1 MKVKKYNKT
10 TEDFDKSKI
19 IKSIKLAAEATK
31 TQTVPEFMINRI
43 ADSIENQ
50 FNEQHLKSVTAKEIS
65 DLVENKLMKTAYK
78 DVAKSYITYHYEREK
93 EHVYNSDLIKAFKK
107 KLNATS
113 VENSNANLDER
124 SFSGRMNE
132 AARVLYKDDA
142 LRTMSKIYKD
152 NHNNNEIYTHD
163 LDSYSSG
170 QHNCFESST
179 EFITSNGIRQFKQFI
194 DGEPVV
200 VLAGDGE
207 WREAIVRN
215 YSKQRSVQTVE
226 LEYHDTKK
234 GLDTVNIKCT
244 KDHRW
249 YLIDGTV
256 TTDLKVGDK
265 LAQLPKIKNFNNIEI
280 KTKED
285 AEMWCLGF
293 ILGDGCDNYEYTNI
307 LLCNDKIKYVD
318 MFEKAY
324 YQKANINAGENRI
337 GYFKRLPVNKQT
349 FLTNKMWKMLDMHQ
363 KQLLFDGYIHADGNY
378 SHNEYPSS
386 CFTADERILEFVKD
400 LSCLCGYHI
409 RRITEIIHD
418 TNFKKDAR
426 LWEIDF
432 IVNQN
437 HTGYWIVKSI
447 TPGTHNNSS
456 VWCVEEPVTHS
467 FILSGG
473 ILTGNCLS
481 IPFDNMFEQGVNIKQ
496 TDIRQP
502 KSIATAF
509 QLIAVYMQVQSLQQF
524 GGVAATHLDWSLVP
538 SLRYSFYK
546 HFKDGLRYLLTEE
559 DYDEIMGENY
569 PIAALTDS
577 TTNTETTINESTNSK
592 ETL

>member
-1 MKVKKYNKT
+1 MKVKKYNKKI
-10 TEDFDKSKI
+10 EEFDKSKI
-19 IKSIKLAAEATK
+19 IKSIYLASQASK
-31 TQTVPEFMINRI
+31 YQNIPSFMAVRI
-43 ADSIENQ
+43 ADNIEA
-50 FNEQHLKSVTAKEIS
+50 ELIKKGTKIVEASELS
-65 DLVENKLMKTAYK
+65 DMVENKLMQSSYK
-78 DVAKSYITYHYEREK
+78 DVAKRYITYHYEREK
-93 EHVYNSDLIKAFKK
+93 DHVYNSKLLKQFEK
-107 KLNATS
+107 KLNGTNI
-113 VENSNANLDER
+113 ENSNANCDER

-132 AARVLYKDDA
+132 AARVLLKDNA
-142 LRTMSKIYKD
+142 LNTMSKKFKD
-152 NHNNNEIYTHD
+152 NHNNNEVYTHD

-179 EFITSNGIRQFKQFI
+179 EFITSNGIRQFKQFT

-215 YSKQRSVQTVE
+215 YSKQRRVQTVE
-226 LEYHDTKK
+226 LEYHATKK

-293 ILGDGCDNYEYTNI
+293 ILGDGYDHHEYTNI
-307 LLCNDKIKYVD
+307 LLCNDKIKYAD
-318 MFEKAY
+318 IFEKAY

-337 GYFKRLPVNKQT
+337 GYFKRLTVNKQT

-378 SHNEYPSS
+378 NQNEYPSS
-386 CFTADERILEFVKD
+386 CSTADERILEFVKD

-409 RRITEIIHD
+409 RRITEITHD
-418 TNFKKDAR
+418 TNFKKNAR
-426 LWEIDF
+426 LWGIDF

-467 FILSGG
+467 FVLSGG

-481 IPFDNMFEQGVNIKQ
+481 IPFDNMFETGVHIKQ
-496 TDIRQP
+496 TDIRPP
-502 KSIATAF
+502 KSISTAM
-509 QLIAVYMQVQSLQQF
+509 QQIAVYMQVQSLQQF
-524 GGVAATHLDWSLVP
+524 GGVAATHIDWTMVP
-538 SLRYSFYK
+538 SVRWSFYK
-546 HFKDGLRYLLTEE
+546 HFIDGLKYILTEE
-559 DYDEIMGENY
+559 DYDRIMAEY
-569 PIAALTDS
+569 ETDAAAFNS
-577 TTNTETTINESTNSK
+577 TTNTETETKESEDSNKTI
-592 ETL
+592 

>member
-1 MKVKKYNKT
+1 MKVKKYNKKI
-10 TEDFDKSKI
+10 EEFDKSKI
-19 IKSIKLAAEATK
+19 IKSIYLASQASK
-31 TQTVPEFMINRI
+31 YQNIPSFMAVRI
-43 ADSIENQ
+43 ADNIEA
-50 FNEQHLKSVTAKEIS
+50 ELIKKGTKIVEASELS
-65 DLVENKLMKTAYK
+65 DMVENKLMQSSYK
-78 DVAKSYITYHYEREK
+78 DVAKRYITYHYEREK
-93 EHVYNSDLIKAFKK
+93 DHVYNSKLLKQFEK
-107 KLNATS
+107 KLNGTNI
-113 VENSNANLDER
+113 ENSNANCDER

-132 AARVLYKDDA
+132 AARVLLKDNA
-142 LRTMSKIYKD
+142 LNTMSKKFKD
-152 NHNNNEIYTHD
+152 NHNNNEVYTHD

-179 EFITSNGIRQFKQFI
+179 EFITSNGIRQFKQFT

-215 YSKQRSVQTVE
+215 YSKQRRVQTVE
-226 LEYHDTKK
+226 LEYHATKK

-293 ILGDGCDNYEYTNI
+293 ILGDGYDHYEYTNI
-307 LLCNDKIKYVD
+307 LLCNDKIKYAD
-318 MFEKAY
+318 IFEKAY

-378 SHNEYPSS
+378 NQNEYPSS
-386 CFTADERILEFVKD
+386 CSTADERILEFVKD

-409 RRITEIIHD
+409 RRITEITHD
-418 TNFKKDAR
+418 TNFKKNAR
-426 LWEIDF
+426 LWGIDF

-467 FILSGG
+467 FVLSGG

-481 IPFDNMFEQGVNIKQ
+481 IPFDNMFETGVHIKQ
-496 TDIRQP
+496 TDIRPP
-502 KSIATAF
+502 KSISTAM
-509 QLIAVYMQVQSLQQF
+509 QQIAVYMQVQSLQQF
-524 GGVAATHLDWSLVP
+524 GGVAATHIDWTMVP
-538 SLRYSFYK
+538 SVRWSFYK
-546 HFKDGLRYLLTEE
+546 HFIDGLKYILAEE
-559 DYDEIMGENY
+559 DYDRIMAEY
-569 PIAALTDS
+569 ETDAAAFNS
-577 TTNTETTINESTNSK
+577 TTNTETETKESEDSNKTI
-592 ETL
+592 